1 MFLGFDKAHALKEC
15 PKKKERLVELQFLSI
30 STPSKSGNKKQNCTC
45 KTTIKT
51 VRPQFFD
58 CPHESVESG
67 KSRLVEICGNMSS
80 YKSL

>member
-1 MFLGFDKAHALKEC
+1 MFLGFDNAHSLDEC
-15 PKKKERLVELQFLSI
+15 PTKKRKRLVELPFLKI
-30 STPSKSGNKKQNCTC
+30 SSSSKNETKCTC